1 MFMRRLLAVAL
12 LGFFS
17 LCFFSQAR
25 GAEGYKVIV
34 HSSNSVGTMTAER
47 VSAIFLKKVSKWN
60 NGRRIMPVDLV
71 AGSSA
76 REKFSKGIH
85 GKSISAIKSFW
96 QQQVFSGRDVPPPE
110 KTSDRQVIA
119 YVEANPNAIGYVS
132 KSAAQGNTK
141 VLRITQ

>member
-1 MFMRRLLAVAL
+1 MFKRRLLAVAL

-34 HSSNSVGTMTAER
+34 HSSNSVGTMTTER
-47 VSAIFLKKVSKWN
+47 VSALFLKKVSKWD
-60 NGRRIMPVDLV
+60 NGRRVLPVDLV
-71 AGSSA
+71 AGSSV

-85 GKSISAIKSFW
+85 KKSISAVKSYW

-110 KTSDRQVIA
+110 KSSDREVIA
-119 YVEANPNAIGYVS
+119 YVEANPDAIGYVS
-132 KSAAQGNTK
+132 AAAAVGGTK
-141 VLRITQ
+141 VLEITQ